1 MSDLNHTANDF
12 SSVEHAAQLIEQADA
27 LIVAAGAGMGVDS
40 GLPDFRGKDGFWRAY
55 PALREAQ
62 INFYSIASPSAFHTS
77 PERAWGFYGHRLALY
92 RNTVPHQGF
101 DLLRHWGARM
111 LHGVRVFTSNVDG
124 QFQKAGFDQAHIHE
138 CHGSIH
144 HLQCL
149 EPCRDQIWSA
159 DDFQPDVD
167 EENCRLRN
175 PAPVCPYCGGLARP
189 NVMMFGDWDWIDRRS
204 SDQSNR
210 MDAWLSSVTR
220 PIVIELGAGT
230 TIPSV
235 RHFSQ
240 RVIHQFGGRLVR
252 INPSECDV
260 PTRLDVG
267 LRMSAG
273 EGLRLIAKVLGPE
286 WADLASGGEDGF
298 SKTSTRS
305 QI

>member
-1 MSDLNHTANDF
+1 MSELNHTSIDF

-62 INFYSIASPSAFHTS
+62 INFYSIASPEAFHTS

-92 RNTVPHQGF
+92 RETVPHRGYN
-101 DLLRHWGARM
+101 LLRHWGARM
-111 LHGVRVFTSNVDG
+111 LHGSRVFTSNVDG
-124 QFQKAGFDQAHIHE
+124 QFQKAGFDQAHIYE

-149 EPCRDQIWSA
+149 EPCRDEIWTA
-159 DDFQPDVD
+159 DAFQPDVD
-167 EENCRLRN
+167 EKNCHLRN
-175 PAPVCPYCGGLARP
+175 PPPSCPHCGGLARP

-204 SDQSNR
+204 SEQSTR
-210 MDAWLSSVTR
+210 LDAWLSSVTR

-240 RVIHQFGGRLVR
+240 RVIHQLGGRLVR
-252 INPSECDV
+252 INPSEFDV

-267 LRMSAG
+267 LGMGAV
-273 EGLRLIAKVLGPE
+273 EGLTLIAKALGPE
-286 WADLASGGEDGF
+286 WDDIAACGEVGV
-298 SKTSTRS
+298 SNANTRS
-305 QI
+305 

>member
-1 MSDLNHTANDF
+1 MSELNHASNDL

-62 INFYSIASPSAFHTS
+62 INFFSIASPEAFHTS

-92 RNTVPHQGF
+92 RESIPHRGYN
-101 DLLRHWGARM
+101 LLRHWGARM
-111 LHGVRVFTSNVDG
+111 LHGSRVFTSNVDG
-124 QFQKAGFDQAHIHE
+124 QFQKAGFNQSHIYE

-149 EPCRDQIWSA
+149 EPCSDEIWSA
-159 DDFQPDVD
+159 DAFLPDVD
-167 EENCRLRN
+167 EKNCRLLN
-175 PAPVCPYCGGLARP
+175 PTPVCPHCGGLARP

-204 SDQSNR
+204 SEQSTR
-210 MDAWLSSVTR
+210 LEAWLSSVTR

-240 RVIHQFGGRLVR
+240 RVIHQLGGRLVR

-267 LRMSAG
+267 LRMGAS
-273 EGLRLIAKVLGPE
+273 EGLALITKVLGPE
-286 WADLASGGEDGF
+286 WDSPVSGGEDG
-298 SKTSTRS
+298 RN
-305 QI
+305 